1 MKSFTFNVTD
11 PVGLHARPVAKL
23 VQEAN
28 QFCSDITMHYNEQV
42 ENMKSIFGILGLAVP
57 SNATVEIQINGSDEA
72 YAYVHLS
79 SFVRTI

>member
-42 ENMKSIFGILGLAVP
+42 GNMKSIFGILGLAVP
-57 SNATVEIQINGSDEA
+57 SNATVEIQISGSDEA

>member
-57 SNATVEIQINGSDEA
+57 SNSTVEIQINGSDEA
-72 YAYVHLS
+72 YAYVHLT

>member
-72 YAYVHLS
+72 YAYVHLT

>member
-1 MKSFTFNVTD
+1 MKSFTFIVTD

-28 QFCSDITMHYNEQV
+28 QFCSDITMHYNGQV
-42 ENMKSIFGILGLAVP
+42 GNMKSIFGVLGLAVP

-72 YAYVHLS
+72 YAYSHLS
-79 SFVRTI
+79 SFVLAI

>member
-57 SNATVEIQINGSDEA
+57 
-72 YAYVHLS
+72 
-79 SFVRTI
+79 